1 MRSRALTIEL
11 SIINLE
17 SLRNDFRKEIQDD
30 YTT

>member
-30 YTT
+30 